1 MPRYTGAKNYCH
13 YRLFVVLLSAVVFC
27 SDAADITLVFNG
39 NPVRIRENSIVL
51 RHDITFISAAVLE
64 THLSLT
70 LKELVPDRQIG
81 ICQEDRC
88 IPYMLGDGPNMA
100 WQGNE
105 EYYIPIGHL
114 LDALGG
120 TTWREVETHT
130 LHISLLS
137 DPQKSAT
144 IATQDIHD
152 FSLPDINGTPTS
164 LADFRGKK
172 VAVFCWA
179 SW

>member
-1 MPRYTGAKNYCH
+1 MA
-13 YRLFVVLLSAVVFC
+13 L
-27 SDAADITLVFNG
+27 TLVLRPTDVTYG
-39 NPVRIRENSIVL
+39 DLDHWTVRIRENSIVL
-51 RHDITFISAAVLE
+51 RHDITFISAAVLKD
-64 THLSLT
+64 HLSLT

-120 TTWREVETHT
+120 TAWREGETH
-130 LHISLLS
+130 IEFGGAQSC
-137 DPQKSAT
+137 DEN
-144 IATQDIHD
+144 
-152 FSLPDINGTPTS
+152 NGQPS
-164 LADFRGKK
+164 EAN
-172 VAVFCWA
+172 
-179 SW
+179 